1 MGRIFVDRSQNVWD
15 RSMQRRLAPP
25 MASVAV
31 GDLDDDPVHPADAEF
46 TRFNT
51 SDCRLRHTPTPCLQC
66 LPWQQARPDAELCL
80 RPSCRLNVS
89 SNDWTWERNPD
100 IYRAAN
106 SGETI
111 MRKAEELA
119 PILDVDGADGVSTG
133 SASNVIKGSRP

>member
-31 GDLDDDPVHPADAEF
+31 GDLDEDPVHPADAEF

-66 LPWQQARPDAELCL
+66 LPWQQARPDADLCL

-89 SNDWTWERNPD
+89 RSEEHTSELQ
-100 IYRAAN
+100 
-106 SGETI
+106 SL
-111 MRKAEELA
+111 MRISYAVFCLKKK
-119 PILDVDGADGVSTG
+119 
-133 SASNVIKGSRP
+133 NK